1 MEIVIENEILRV
13 AVSTHGAE
21 LTGVTHKPTG
31 AQLLWQADPAVWPR
45 HAPILF
51 PYAGRLKNGRYTH
64 KGVTYEGG
72 QHGFARDLEHTLVDK
87 GPDWVTLRLEA
98 NALTMPKFPFAFA
111 LESTYRLEGAA
122 VVHQITVHNDSD
134 EAMPF
139 GFGYHPAFLCPFDG
153 DHKTE
158 DYVLRFSSPE
168 TPTVIETGADDGL
181 VTGNKR
187 VYFEAGTQI
196 PLTDTLFAH
205 DSICFSGLCSDT
217 LSVEEQGTGRGVDVA
232 IAGFPYV
239 LIWSAPGPLH
249 FVCIEPWHSLPDTR
263 DASGAWSEKP
273 AAAALAPGEDWHTE
287 LKMTFR
293 R

>member
-1 MEIVIENEILRV
+1 MEIVIENEILRA

-21 LTGVTHKPTG
+21 LTSVIHKPTG
-31 AQLLWQADPAVWPR
+31 AELLWQADPAVWNR

-51 PYAGRLKNGRYTH
+51 PYAGRLKNGRFTH

-72 QHGFARDLEHTLVDK
+72 QHGFARDLEHTLEEK
-87 GPDWVTLRLEA
+87 GDGWATLRLEA

-111 LESTYRLEGAA
+111 LQTTYRLVGGA
-122 VVHQITVHNDSD
+122 VVHEVAVHNDSD
-134 EAMPF
+134 EPMPF
-139 GFGYHPAFLCPFDG
+139 GLGFHPGFVCPFDDAHTVG
-153 DHKTE
+153 D
-158 DYVLRFSSPE
+158 YALRFSAPQS
-168 TPTVIETGADDGL
+168 PTVIETGADDGL

-187 VYFEAGTQI
+187 VYFEGGSVI

-205 DSICFSGLCSDT
+205 DSICFAGLTADT
-217 LSVEEQGTGRGVDVA
+217 LSLEEAGTGRGVDVD

-239 LIWSAPGPLH
+239 LIWSAPGPVK
-249 FVCIEPWHSLPDTR
+249 FVCIEPWHSLPDART
-263 DASGAWSEKP
+263 ASGEWAEKP
-273 AAAALAPGEDWHTE
+273 AAAVLAPGESWSTQ